1 MSAVKGVNYTKF
13 DAGTYGDNWIDQAKI
28 KTGVKV
34 WTDSYEASALET
46 SSTIAIAEL
55 PDGAIVLEVTVIS
68 DDLGSTVTISAGD
81 SDEAARYIAATSVT
95 AANDKLELSVVG
107 GLGYVIGTNDGDN
120 TVLLTTAGI
129 LGGTIST
136 KVLYSV

>member
-1 MSAVKGVNYTKF
+1 MSAVKGVNYTKY
-13 DAGTYGDNWIDQAKI
+13 DAGTYGDNWIDQGKI
-28 KTGVKV
+28 KSGVHV
-34 WTDSYEASALET
+34 WTDSYEASALENA
-46 SSTIAIAEL
+46 STIAIAEL
-55 PDGAIVLEVTVIS
+55 PDGAVVLDVTVIS

-81 SDEAARYIAATSVT
+81 SDDADRYIAATSVS
-95 AANDKLELSVVG
+95 AANDVLSLATVA

-136 KVLYSV
+136 KVVYSV